1 MGSFDEQFN
10 LTKLNFEGQ
19 SIYVT
24 GDRRVVR
31 EPDQNILKLRIPAR
45 DVSLTL
51 GRNANTSILNILQ
64 GTIDQIHQNSDGTS
78 ALVRIKVGEQFILSR
93 ITGKSL
99 TNLQINTG
107 SDVFIQIKSV
117 GLLTEYDD

>member
-1 MGSFDEQFN
+1 MPTQVS
-10 LTKLNFEGQ
+10 
-19 SIYVT
+19 SIFCKAQW
-24 GDRRVVR
+24 DR
-31 EPDQNILKLRIPAR
+31 
-45 DVSLTL
+45 
-51 GRNANTSILNILQ
+51 
-64 GTIDQIHQNSDGTS
+64 IHQNSDGTS